1 MRWHGH
7 GLYDAEGIAN
17 IQHYML
23 NNIIG
28 LCEQQDYF
36 FVSGLGAI
44 LKEHAKPVF
53 LKNFAKIIKHDA
65 FSFKDLNFVKEI
77 NNIQEHFQISI
88 NNITPN
94 TIKNKYKQ
102 GTHLSEYSSKYYDD
116 ALETQ
121 MLALVCLLNKLPISK
136 HILKESIAANQYLM
150 LGHTLRFDN
159 PEKRLQVLGKFQ
171 EQLIKFYKQNPSLVT
186 NTNYLWEETEQHLLE
201 QKIIDII
208 EEIPLLKV

>member
-1 MRWHGH
+1 MRWHGY
-7 GLYDAEGIAN
+7 GLYDAEGIAS
-17 IQHYML
+17 IQHYIL
-23 NNIIG
+23 NNIVG

-36 FVSGLGAI
+36 FVGGLGAI

-65 FSFKDLNFVKEI
+65 LSFKSLNFVNETSSIKA
-77 NNIQEHFQISI
+77 HFQI
-88 NNITPN
+88 NIENISPN

-102 GTHLSEYSSKYYDD
+102 GTHLGEYSSKYYDD
-116 ALETQ
+116 ALEAQ

-136 HILKESIAANQYLM
+136 HILEESIAANQYLM

-171 EQLIKFYKQNPSLVT
+171 EQLIKFYKQNPNLVT
-186 NTNYLWEETEQHLLE
+186 NTNYLWEEMEQQLLE
-201 QKIIDII
+201 DRKS
-208 EEIPLLKV
+208 VV